1 MWESLQFGNAGNRT
15 QDCCSEAMACYH
27 FKFSHTTSPGL
38 QCVVWTTVKPQK
50 IFLNLIYSRSFF
62 RVGGAHFRFLFRL
75 EAKQS
80 ETEVVWLRFC
90 FISSKFHLFR
100 SLSLKISIY
109 FALFVGKTYYDKKW
123 LFFLGN
129 WSVKGLSYKIKM
141 FNNMFYVIYSFFIL
155 FWDTPEELKIWNKN
169 DNGAFTLSQS
179 REAVPLK

>member
-1 MWESLQFGNAGNRT
+1 MRVLSI
-15 QDCCSEAMACYH
+15 
-27 FKFSHTTSPGL
+27 GL
-38 QCVVWTTVKPQK
+38 
-50 IFLNLIYSRSFF
+50 
-62 RVGGAHFRFLFRL
+62 GAHFRFLFRL

-109 FALFVGKTYYDKKW
+109 FALFVGKPYYDKKW